1 MLSSDE
7 ILKKI
12 EKNRDK
18 IRGFG
23 VKRIGLFG
31 SYTRG
36 KQNERSDIDILIE
49 FEKGKKTLIIT

>member
-1 MLSSDE
+1 ME
-7 ILKKI
+7 ILKKS

-31 SYTRG
+31 SYIRG

-49 FEKGKKTLIIT
+49 FEKGKKL